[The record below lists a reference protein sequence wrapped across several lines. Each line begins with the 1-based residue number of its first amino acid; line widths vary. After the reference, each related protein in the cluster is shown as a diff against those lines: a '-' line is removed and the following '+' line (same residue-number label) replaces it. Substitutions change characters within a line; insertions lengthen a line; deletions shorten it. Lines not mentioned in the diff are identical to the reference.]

1 MIEKRSDIEDSI
13 KVFEF
18 GKNWRLFLNELDETR
33 ILEAERSLK
42 EMLQVERL
50 TGMSF
55 LDAGCGSGL
64 FSLAAR
70 RMGAKVLSFDVDSE
84 SVRCAETLRKNFFAN
99 DPFWIVE
106 TGSVLDYD
114 FLKKVGVWDIV
125 YCWGVLHHTGN
136 MWLGMELIGEVVK
149 PGGKLFVAI
158 YNDQGRKSRVWRKI
172 KKNYNTMPRLG
183 QAVLVGVLGFAMWG
197 PRIILDTLRGN
208 PLQTWRQYKQSR
220 GMSPWRDVI
229 DWVGGYPFEVAK
241 PEDVFQFYRKRGF
254 TLEKL
259 KTAGGGHGNNQ
270 FVFRK
275 TGHETG
281 D

>member
-1 MIEKRSDIEDSI
+1 
-13 KVFEF
+13 
-18 GKNWRLFLNELDETR
+18 
-33 ILEAERSLK
+33 
-42 EMLQVERL
+42 
-50 TGMSF
+50 
-55 LDAGCGSGL
+55 
-64 FSLAAR
+64 
-70 RMGAKVLSFDVDSE
+70 
-84 SVRCAETLRKNFFAN
+84 
-99 DPFWIVE
+99 
-106 TGSVLDYD
+106 
-114 FLKKVGVWDIV
+114 
-125 YCWGVLHHTGN
+125 
-136 MWLGMELIGEVVK
+136 
-149 PGGKLFVAI
+149 
-158 YNDQGRKSRVWRKI
+158 
-172 KKNYNTMPRLG
+172 MPRLG
-183 QAVLVGVLGFAMWG
+183 QAVLVGVLGSAMWG